1 MKPESHAW
9 LALNDRAVSLL
20 RPGFADRV
28 LRAARE
34 AVPTLASQ
42 FALSAA
48 TAAICLLVVCFVH
61 SRIAANETARNLA
74 GWQAFADEAAQFGE
88 LP

>member
-9 LALNDRAVSLL
+9 LALNNRAAALL
-20 RPGFADRV
+20 HPRFADRV

-34 AVPTLASQ
+34 AAPTLASQ

-48 TAAICLLVVCFVH
+48 TAAVCLAVVCFVH
-61 SRIAANETARNLA
+61 NRMVAHETARNLA
-74 GWQAFADEAAQFGE
+74 AWQEFAAEAQQFGQ